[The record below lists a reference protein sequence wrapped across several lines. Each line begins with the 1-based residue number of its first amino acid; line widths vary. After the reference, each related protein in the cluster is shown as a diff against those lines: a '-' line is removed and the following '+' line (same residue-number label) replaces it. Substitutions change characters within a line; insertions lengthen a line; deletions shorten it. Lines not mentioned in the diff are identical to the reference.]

1 MNRERAVQK
10 RKCFGYRI
18 FGYIVKNC
26 RVKKAKEVVT
36 LQSSNKFKVLA
47 SRVMN
52 IEKGSRRKVK
62 KDRKMVLKEER
73 VKKKKERLVKVRKSK
88 EEELLRKVMV
98 KIELERIDM

>member
-1 MNRERAVQK
+1 
-10 RKCFGYRI
+10 
-18 FGYIVKNC
+18 
-26 RVKKAKEVVT
+26 
-36 LQSSNKFKVLA
+36 
-47 SRVMN
+47 MN

-62 KDRKMVLKEER
+62 KDRKMVLREER